1 MREIGDEASWEPVGP
16 CQAGD
21 DGRWVHAVREEVERR
36 GQVNRNNASDLVAG
50 CGGEISQT

>member
-1 MREIGDEASWEPVGP
+1 MRPVGSLWDHAR
-16 CQAGD
+16 QEMMGAGST
-21 DGRWVHAVREEVERR
+21 AVREEVERR